1 MDIRKLLRNLRTES
15 SKVLTLKTNMEVL
28 KPEIRR
34 QKFEAFGST
43 SFFTVTSCWHN
54 IYLHEKYRTATIYL
68 TL

>member
-34 QKFEAFGST
+34 QNLRPLVAPLLLQSQVAGTT
-43 SFFTVTSCWHN
+43 S
-54 IYLHEKYRTATIYL
+54 IYMRNTEQPRYI
-68 TL
+68 

>member
-34 QKFEAFGST
+34 QNLRPLVAPLFLQSQVAGTT
-43 SFFTVTSCWHN
+43 S
-54 IYLHEKYRTATIYL
+54 IYMRNTEQPRYI
-68 TL
+68 